1 MWFVVS
7 VAAAGYGRCVDS
19 GARMKGPAMRGEGH
33 DRHAASRA
41 PIRLLPHDK
50 GVAAMILCRRD
61 VMAGAGALAVA
72 SLLPAA
78 AHAASFVS
86 KRPAPGKRNFT
97 SPAIE
102 AEIKRVKAAIA
113 DPELAWLFEDCY
125 PNTLDTTVER
135 SEERRVGTGCG
146 T

>member
-1 MWFVVS
+1 
-7 VAAAGYGRCVDS
+7 
-19 GARMKGPAMRGEGH
+19 MKAPAMQGERH

-41 PIRLLPHDK
+41 PRALLPHDQ

-86 KRPAPGKRNFT
+86 KRPAPGKRNFP

-102 AEIKRVKAAIA
+102 AEIKRVEAAIA
-113 DPELAWLFEDCY
+113 DPDPSRPFHTCLPHTPHNHAETRTIPAK
-125 PNTLDTTVER
+125 PQPPT
-135 SEERRVGTGCG
+135 
-146 T
+146 